1 MPHAALQGAVVEG
14 LLLVGDLALDEA
26 EGDDTD
32 AIIARYSLPSL
43 GCVDLGPLPAVQARR
58 R

>member
-1 MPHAALQGAVVEG
+1 MVEG
-14 LLLVGDLALDEA
+14 LLLIGDLALDEA

-43 GCVDLGPLPAVQARR
+43 GCVDLGPLPAIQARR